1 MGNGLQSRNHGQHEH
16 RGQYHLFLFITHNGG
31 LAKAVGR
38 RNMSLANVNHIGY
51 RHKKGEANAPR
62 RYR

>member
-31 LAKAVGR
+31 LTKAVGR
-38 RNMSLANVNHIGY
+38 RNMSLAQAFCIGY
-51 RHKKGEANAPR
+51 RQKKGEANAPR
-62 RYR
+62 